1 MIKMAKLKIFLI
13 ILSSFL
19 AVIAG
24 ISYRLTDFI
33 LPEAEDI
40 KKNVQYDIATGAIN
54 ILLVGE
60 DSNDGSHRADSI
72 AVIRINVDEN
82 MGEKNV
88 KVLSLPRDTRVEIP
102 GKGWQK
108 INHAYAYGEV
118 DLLRK
123 TTINYL
129 GMPLNYYIVIDYAS
143 FPKIIDLIG
152 GVDITV
158 EKHLRYTD
166 HAAGLVIDIPKG
178 TQHMNG
184 DTALKYVRFRNDAL
198 GDIGRVKR
206 QQRFILAVLSKIK
219 SPSMVA
225 RYPKLVGEGMK
236 MVKTD
241 LNLSQALQLA
251 SYIQQLSVT
260 GDLQF
265 ATLPGYPSYINGI
278 SYWVGD
284 LKAASIFLATSSK
297 EKTSGDMVQ
306 SKDTIDT
313 SDFDL
318 MAERDL
324 QNNMEN
330 LLKKIKTPVAVLN
343 GDGTKGIS
351 AVTAKKL
358 REFGVDVA
366 YVGNAK
372 HFDYHASLV
381 LYPSA
386 DKTQESREAAEALR
400 VLCGIPEKL
409 VREDSTITYVTLLL
423 GHNYKTI
430 QNRVEESF
438 SR

>member
-1 MIKMAKLKIFLI
+1 MGKIKVFLLT
-13 ILSSFL
+13 LSAIL
-19 AVIAG
+19 AVLAG

-40 KKNVQYDIATGAIN
+40 KKNIQYDTVTGAIN
-54 ILLVGE
+54 ILLIGE
-60 DSNDGSHRADSI
+60 DSNDGSHRADAI
-72 AVIRINVDEN
+72 AVLRVNVDE
-82 MGEKNV
+82 KSV
-88 KVLSLPRDTRVEIP
+88 KILSLPRDTRVEIP

-118 DLLRK
+118 DLLRR
-123 TTINYL
+123 TIINYL
-129 GMPLNYYIVIDYAS
+129 GIPLNYYVAINYAS
-143 FPKIIDLIG
+143 FPKIVDLIG
-152 GVDITV
+152 GVEISV

-166 HAAGLVIDIPKG
+166 RAAGLVIDIPKG
-178 TQHMNG
+178 IQHMNG

-206 QQRFILAVLSKIK
+206 QQRFILAILSKIK
-219 SPSMVA
+219 SPSIVA
-225 RYPKLVGEGMK
+225 RYPKLVGESMK
-236 MVKTD
+236 MVNTD
-241 LNLSQALQLA
+241 LSLSQGLQLA

-284 LKAASIFLATSSK
+284 LKAASIFLATNTSDANV
-297 EKTSGDMVQ
+297 SGDVVY
-306 SKDTIDT
+306 SRDTIDT

-324 QNNMEN
+324 HKTMESV
-330 LLKKIKTPVAVLN
+330 LQDIKTPIAVLN

-358 REFGVDVA
+358 REFGIDVA

-381 LYPSA
+381 LYPPGKGA
-386 DKTQESREAAEALR
+386 ESREVAEALR
-400 VLCGIPEKL
+400 LICGIPQKL
-409 VREDSTITYVTLLL
+409 VREDSSITYVTLLL

-430 QNRVEESF
+430 QGQVEESF
-438 SR
+438 SQ

>member
-1 MIKMAKLKIFLI
+1 VIKTMAKLKILLV
-13 ILSSFL
+13 ILSSLL

-24 ISYRLTDFI
+24 VSYRLTDFV

-60 DSNDGSHRADSI
+60 DSTEGSHRADSI
-72 AVIRINVDEN
+72 AVIRINVDE
-82 MGEKNV
+82 KTV

-108 INHAYAYGEV
+108 INHAYAYGGV

-129 GMPLNYYIVIDYAS
+129 GIPLNYYVVIDYAS

-152 GVDITV
+152 GVDISV

-166 HAAGLVIDIPKG
+166 RAAGLVIDIPKG
-178 TQHMNG
+178 IQHMNG

-236 MVKTD
+236 MVETD

-284 LKAASIFLATSSK
+284 LKAASIFLATTVGNSSSDSMA
-297 EKTSGDMVQ
+297 ESM
-306 SKDTIDT
+306 DTIDT

-324 QNNMEN
+324 HNNMAS
-330 LLKKIKTPVAVLN
+330 LLKKIKTPIAVLN

-351 AVTAKKL
+351 AATAKKL

-381 LYPSA
+381 LYPPPGTSP
-386 DKTQESREAAEALR
+386 ENREAAEALKI
-400 VLCGIPEKL
+400 LCGIPERL

-430 QNRVEESF
+430 QNKVEENF
-438 SR
+438 SQ

>member
-1 MIKMAKLKIFLI
+1 MGKIKIALLVFSSLLAI
-13 ILSSFL
+13 IG
-19 AVIAG
+19 G
-24 ISYRLTDFI
+24 ISYRLTDVI

-40 KKNVQYDIATGAIN
+40 KKNIQYDIVTGAIN

-60 DSNDGSHRADSI
+60 DSNDGSHRADAI
-72 AVIRINVDEN
+72 ALLRVNVDE
-82 MGEKNV
+82 KSV

-108 INHAYAYGEV
+108 INHAYAYGEI
-118 DLLRK
+118 DLLRR
-123 TTINYL
+123 TIINYL
-129 GMPLNYYIVIDYAS
+129 GIPLNYYVAVDYAA
-143 FPKIIDLIG
+143 FPKIVDLIG
-152 GVDITV
+152 GVEIAV

-166 HAAGLVIDIPKG
+166 RAAGLVIDIPKG
-178 TQHMNG
+178 IQQMNG
-184 DTALKYVRFRNDAL
+184 ETALKYVRFRNDAL

-219 SPSMVA
+219 SPSIVA
-225 RYPKLVGEGMK
+225 RYPKLVAESVK
-236 MVKTD
+236 MVQTD

-251 SYIQQLSVT
+251 SYIQQLSVA

-284 LKAASIFLATSSK
+284 LTAASIFLASTS
-297 EKTSGDMVQ
+297 EKNVSGDQ
-306 SKDTIDT
+306 ASSQDTIDT

-318 MAERDL
+318 MAEQDL
-324 QNNMEN
+324 HKDMSAI
-330 LLKKIKTPVAVLN
+330 LKEIKTPIAVLN
-343 GDGTKGIS
+343 GTGAKGIS
-351 AVTAKKL
+351 AETAKKL

-381 LYPSA
+381 LYPPG
-386 DKTQESREAAEALR
+386 KGKEGLNAAEALR
-400 VLCGIPEKL
+400 LICGIPQRL
-409 VREDSTITYVTLLL
+409 MREDSTITYVTLLL

-430 QNRVEESF
+430 LGKVEESF
-438 SR
+438 SQ

>member
-1 MIKMAKLKIFLI
+1 MIKTMGKLKII
-13 ILSSFL
+13 L
-19 AVIAG
+19 AVFSSLLAIIGG
-24 ISYRLTDFI
+24 ISYRLTDVI

-40 KKNVQYDIATGAIN
+40 KKNIQYDIVTGAIN

-60 DSNDGSHRADSI
+60 DSNDGSHRADAI
-72 AVIRINVDEN
+72 AVIRVNVDEK
-82 MGEKNV
+82 EKSV

-108 INHAYAYGEV
+108 INHAYAYGEI
-118 DLLRK
+118 DLLRR
-123 TTINYL
+123 TVINYL
-129 GMPLNYYIVIDYAS
+129 GIPLNYYVMVDYAA
-143 FPKIIDLIG
+143 FPKIVDLIG
-152 GVDITV
+152 GVEIAV
-158 EKHLRYTD
+158 EKRLRYTD
-166 HAAGLVIDIPKG
+166 RAAGLVIDIPKG
-178 TQHMNG
+178 MQHMNG
-184 DTALKYVRFRNDAL
+184 ETALKYVRFRNDAL

-219 SPSMVA
+219 SPSIVA
-225 RYPKLVGEGMK
+225 RYPKLVGESMK

-284 LKAASIFLATSSK
+284 LKAASIFLASAS
-297 EKTSGDMVQ
+297 EKNISGDLAYSQ
-306 SKDTIDT
+306 DTIDT

-324 QNNMEN
+324 HKDMKSI
-330 LLKKIKTPVAVLN
+330 LKDIRTPIAVLN

-351 AVTAKKL
+351 AETAKKL

-381 LYPSA
+381 LYPPGKEA
-386 DKTQESREAAEALR
+386 ESLDAAEALR
-400 VLCGIPEKL
+400 VICGIPKRL
-409 VREDSTITYVTLLL
+409 VREDSSITYVTLLL

-430 QNRVEESF
+430 QSKVEESF
-438 SR
+438 SQ